1 MKYKLLKFFTI
12 IKTFGL
18 IYGLRKLLLFIFR
31 PFSNLITKSE
41 FLLNLRYSAIPSLL
55 SPFYFNKP
63 KLFKINSSELIEK
76 VKEFW
81 YSNAQTSAPGWGRN
95 EVSSTGPD
103 YFDLDG
109 EKISRKDI
117 FTYGGPNPKFTCP
130 ICQKCEWLSR
140 VRQKNLFIHHH
151 CPQAKQCQS
160 FCEKQG
166 NDLWTHYHQNFD
178 FSIGCR
184 FDLPAAK
191 CLFLR
196 PNTARDDILKPRC
209 DQGILVNA
217 RRFAYVFQR
226 DIIERP
232 VGIKWTDYDFLWVFI
247 DSFNQKFARPKIP
260 VILYGHDFWT
270 ENKMFQWVIDWLKPD
285 VFLTSYPTQWR
296 ENFKFPPKTKI
307 VFFPLFPSLFFTR
320 SNLTNK
326 KFDLLVI
333 GATTSP
339 VYKARLD
346 LDKQILQLKNKY
358 KIEFSHHLGLLGSSW
373 SGPTFYFDA
382 ITKSPVYYLNKW
394 SEYLGRAK
402 YVIFGRI
409 ADPKKQF
416 LVWKYYETLG
426 SGAVPIFP
434 EVPDLKL
441 LGVKPFE
448 HYIPFSEVENN
459 NEKLTY
465 FLDNYEKYQY
475 IAKNAV
481 KWYQENCDKRLFE
494 EFENLIRE
502 ITNYKYPKRLI

>member
-1 MKYKLLKFFTI
+1 MKYKFLKFFAI
-12 IKTFGL
+12 IKTFG
-18 IYGLRKLLLFIFR
+18 IFYGLRKFLLFIFR
-31 PFSNLITKSE
+31 PLTNLITKSE

-55 SPFYFNKP
+55 YPFYFSGP

-81 YSNAQTSAPGWGRN
+81 HSNTPGH
-95 EVSSTGPD
+95 
-103 YFDLDG
+103 FDLDG

-117 FTYGGPNPKFTCP
+117 FTYGGPNSQFTCP

-140 VRQKNLFIHHH
+140 VRQRNLFISHN

-184 FDLPAAK
+184 SDLPAAK
-191 CLFLR
+191 GLFLR
-196 PNTARDDILKPRC
+196 PNVARDNILIPCC
-209 DQGILVNA
+209 DQGILVNT
-217 RRFAYVFQR
+217 RRFTYAFQR

-232 VGIKWTDYDFLWVFI
+232 VNVKWANYDFLWVFI
-247 DSFNQKFARPKIP
+247 NSFSQRFARPKIP

-285 VFLTSYPTQWR
+285 IFLTSYPTQWR
-296 ENFKFPPKTKI
+296 ESFKFPSKTKI

-320 SNLTNK
+320 SNLANK
-326 KFDLLVI
+326 KLDLLVI
-333 GATTSP
+333 GAITSP
-339 VYKARLD
+339 VYKPRLE
-346 LDKQILQLKNKY
+346 LDKQISQIKNKY
-358 KIEFSHHLGLLGSSW
+358 KIEFSHHLGLLGNSW
-373 SGPTFYFDA
+373 LGPTFYFDT

-394 SEYLGRAK
+394 SEYLGLAK
-402 YVIFGRI
+402 YVIFGRMKFPI
-409 ADPKKQF
+409 LA
-416 LVWKYYETLG
+416 WKYYETLG
-426 SGAVPIFP
+426 SGAIPIFP

-448 HYIPFSEVENN
+448 HYIPLSEVENN
-459 NEKLTY
+459 NKKLTQY
-465 FLDNYEKYQY
+465 LDNYEQYQY